1 MTLRL
6 ATAADAAAIAD
17 LGRRAFIAKFGHLY
31 SAENLAAFLDDAH
44 TAAKVS
50 GELANPDMKVA
61 VIEEDGRLAS
71 FCKIVRTSGLP
82 RHTAA
87 KKPMELKQLYT
98 DPDLI
103 GRGHGARLMD
113 WALAE
118 ARAWGAD
125 EIQLSVYADN
135 PQAQKFYRRYGLE
148 KVADIEFWVGD
159 HCDPEFMFAGPLQLP
174 AEARN
179 PGPMCR

>member
-6 ATAADAAAIAD
+6 ATSDDAPALAD
-17 LGRRAFIAKFGHLY
+17 LGRRAFIAKFGGLY
-31 SAENLAAFLDDAH
+31 SPENLSRFLDESHSEA
-44 TAAKVS
+44 TVLS
-50 GELANPDMKVA
+50 QLADRQMKIA
-61 VIEEDGRLAS
+61 VIEEEGVLTS
-71 FCKIVRTSGLP
+71 FCKIVRKSSLP
-82 RHTAA
+82 QKTQASS
-87 KKPMELKQLYT
+87 PMELKQLYT

-125 EIQLSVYADN
+125 EMQLSVYAHN
-135 PQAQKFYRRYGLE
+135 PDAQRFYRRYGLD

-159 HCDPEFMFAGPLQLP
+159 HCDPEFMFAGPL
-174 AEARN
+174 
-179 PGPMCR
+179 

>member
-6 ATAADAAAIAD
+6 ACPADVPALAD

-31 SAENLAAFLDDAH
+31 SAENLSRFLEDSHSEA
-44 TAAKVS
+44 TVS
-50 GELANPDMKVA
+50 SQLTDPEMKIA
-61 VIEEDGRLAS
+61 VIEEDGVLAS
-71 FCKIVRTSGLP
+71 FCKVVRKSSLP
-82 RHTAA
+82 EKTQASS
-87 KKPMELKQLYT
+87 PMELKQLYT

-113 WALAE
+113 WAFAE

-125 EIQLSVYADN
+125 EMQLSVYAHN
-135 PQAQKFYRRYGLE
+135 PEAQRFYRRYGLE

-159 HCDPEFMFAGPLQLP
+159 HCDPEFMFAGPV
-174 AEARN
+174 
-179 PGPMCR
+179 